1 MDYGKIVGIDKPV
14 SRIVLGTDRLR
25 GRRLPWVRDN
35 RRENRAFALLDHAFE
50 LGCNSFDTAR
60 AYGDSERTLG
70 SWMRKRRNRDDVV
83 VISKGCHPDGSGRPR
98 MRAAEV
104 SHDLHRSL
112 GALGA
117 DHIDVYLLH
126 YDAPAARLE
135 PVLERLNR
143 HVAEGK
149 IAAIG
154 ASNFSHQRI
163 EDANN
168 AAAALGLR
176 PFAASS
182 VQFSLVEWTRPPWPN
197 AVTIAGDDQRDAR
210 DFYAAHDMP
219 VLIWS
224 SLARGFFSD
233 PRTEFA
239 SAYFGTDENNRRLDR
254 ARRIA
259 RLHDVSVAQVALAYV
274 LSHPFNG
281 FAIVGCATREKLAQD
296 VGALSVR
303 LDEAALR
310 YLVAG
315 TPDQSGC

>member
-25 GRRLPWVRDN
+25 GRRLSWVHDN

-60 AYGDSERTLG
+60 SYGDSERTLG
-70 SWMRKRRNRDDVV
+70 RWMRIRRNRDDVV

-98 MRAAEV
+98 LHAADV
-104 SHDLHRSL
+104 SHDLHQSL
-112 GALGA
+112 RALGA

-143 HVAEGK
+143 HIDEGK

-154 ASNFSHQRI
+154 VSNWSHHRI
-163 EDANN
+163 EGANAI
-168 AAAALGLR
+168 AAKLGFQ
-176 PFAASS
+176 PFAVSS
-182 VQFSLVEWTRPPWPN
+182 VQFSLPDWTRPPWPG
-197 AVTIAGDDQRDAR
+197 AVTIGGDQCEAR
-210 DFYAAHDMP
+210 EWYSTNDLP

-233 PRTEFA
+233 PRPEFA
-239 SAYFGTDENNRRLDR
+239 SKYFGTGENNRRFDR
-254 ARRIA
+254 ARRVA
-259 RLHDVSVAQVALAYV
+259 RLYDVTVAQVALAYV
-274 LSHPFNG
+274 LNHPFNG
-281 FAIVGCATREKLAQD
+281 FAIVGCTKPENLAQD
-296 VGALSVR
+296 VGALSLE
-303 LDEAALR
+303 LDDATMR
-310 YLVAG
+310 YLV
-315 TPDQSGC
+315 TEPRRR